1 MSKNL
6 LRVVSCIV
14 TLCVTIGLLC
24 PLTDLMER
32 KSSDQKYE
40 SFFQQEQDFDVLFM
54 GTSHVINAIFPMEL
68 WNDYGVV
75 SYNFGGTC

>member
-32 KSSDQKYE
+32 KSSEQKYE
-40 SFFQQEQDFDVLFM
+40 SFFQQK
-54 GTSHVINAIFPMEL
+54 
-68 WNDYGVV
+68 
-75 SYNFGGTC
+75 